1 MGQNHGQEYIA
12 YSPIGRERKEY
23 NLQCTLSKITVD
35 YETIGAGKPIVMLHG
50 YGVDRH
56 LMKGCMEPIFQT
68 QPGWRRIYLDLP
80 GMGRTP
86 GAEWIKNSDQMLEI
100 VIEFIAT
107 VLPKENLVVAGES
120 YGGYLARG
128 LVKHQADRLDGVLL
142 ICPCIIAPRAQRRL
156 PKFEVL
162 EADPTLIA
170 GLTVAEREEFV
181 PMAVVQNATTWKR
194 FQMEIMPGVALADE
208 PFLTHLQRNGYA
220 FSFDPD
226 RLEQPFSKPV
236 LLLTGRQDA
245 SVGYQDALTVIEN
258 YSRGTFVVLDK
269 AGHNLQIEQA
279 GLFEALVKEW
289 LERVEKEEVRRM

>member
-1 MGQNHGQEYIA
+1 M
-12 YSPIGRERKEY
+12 
-23 NLQCTLSKITVD
+23 QCTLSKITVD
-35 YETIGAGKPIVMLHG
+35 YETIGEGKPIVMLHG

-56 LMKGCMEPIFQT
+56 LMKGCMEPIFQS

-80 GMGRTP
+80 GMGRTR
-86 GAEWIKNSDQMLEI
+86 GADWIKNSDQMLEI
-100 VIEFIAT
+100 VTEFIAA
-107 VLPKENLVVAGES
+107 VLPGENLIVAGES

-162 EADPTLIA
+162 EEDPALIA
-170 GLTVAEREEFV
+170 RLTAVEREEFM
-181 PMAVVQNATTWKR
+181 PMAVVQNATTWER
-194 FQMEIMPGVALADE
+194 FQTEVMPGVALADE
-208 PFLTHLQRNGYA
+208 PFLIHLQQTGFA

-226 RLEQPFSKPV
+226 RLERPFPKPTLV
-236 LLLTGRQDA
+236 LAGRQDA
-245 SVGYQDALTVIEN
+245 SVGYQDALTIIEN

-279 GLFEALVKEW
+279 GLFETLVKEW
-289 LERVEKEEVRRM
+289 LERVEKAGVRRM